1 MAVPAVENKKRKVEE
16 PTKKVPEPKSAP
28 TEKVEGE
35 NFYSLLKINHDF
47 FLGVSK
53 DQEQH
58 GRHQSPV
65 LCRKLEDSDGVN
77 TTSASSIVNN

>member
-47 FLGVSK
+47 F
-53 DQEQH
+53 
-58 GRHQSPV
+58 
-65 LCRKLEDSDGVN
+65 
-77 TTSASSIVNN
+77 